1 MKILVIEDDPT
12 IGDYIAKG
20 LRESGYAVD
29 LSRDGIEGSE
39 LALSPGYDAAVVDI
53 MLPGVDGL
61 TLIEGMRNK
70 GIRTPVL
77 ILSARRTV
85 DDRVQGL
92 RAGGD
97 DYLVKPFS
105 FSELEARIEA
115 LIRRAAPQEGPS
127 PGGREP
133 GDTLRVADLELD
145 PWKHEAKRGGKPV
158 SLQPKEFRLLEYLAR
173 NAGRV
178 VTKTAIL
185 ENVYEYHF
193 DPQTNVVDVLVHRLR
208 SKIDKDFEPKLIHTI
223 RGAGYV
229 LRVE

>member
-1 MKILVIEDDPT
+1 MKILVIEDDET
-12 IGDYIAKG
+12 LADYVAKG
-20 LRESGYAVD
+20 LRESGYGVD
-29 LSRDGIEGSE
+29 VARDGYEGSE
-39 LALSPGYDAAVVDI
+39 LARSSAYDVAVVDI
-53 MLPGVDGL
+53 MLPGIDGL
-61 TLIEGMRNK
+61 TIIEDMRAK

-92 RAGGD
+92 KAGGD

-115 LIRRAAPQEGPS
+115 LIRRSAPEES
-127 PGGREP
+127 ASKKK
-133 GDTLRVADLELD
+133 DATLRVADLELE
-145 PWKHEAKRGGKPV
+145 PWKHEVRRAGQVIP
-158 SLQPKEFRLLEYLAR
+158 LQPKEFRLLEYLAR

-178 VTKTAIL
+178 VTKTSIL
-185 ENVYEYHF
+185 ETVYEYNF

-229 LRVE
+229 LRA